1 MKIAILDFI
10 TGEVTIEEVPEKW
23 HLLDGDDIIS
33 EMGYRMS
40 DVEYMIIEQPLSLNI
55 KTKTLTLKTTIE

>member
-1 MKIAILDFI
+1 MKIIILDYTKGKVI
-10 TGEVTIEEVPEKW
+10 IKEVPEKW

-40 DVEYMIIEQPLSLNI
+40 EVEYMIVTNKLKVTIDTKDCKAELN
-55 KTKTLTLKTTIE
+55 LK

>member
-1 MKIAILDFI
+1 MKIAILDYTI
-10 TGEVTIEEVPEKW
+10 GEVIVKEVPKKW

-40 DVEYMIIEQPLSLNI
+40 EVSYMIVDNNLSLNI
-55 KTKTLTLKTTIE
+55 NTEPLKIKTSI